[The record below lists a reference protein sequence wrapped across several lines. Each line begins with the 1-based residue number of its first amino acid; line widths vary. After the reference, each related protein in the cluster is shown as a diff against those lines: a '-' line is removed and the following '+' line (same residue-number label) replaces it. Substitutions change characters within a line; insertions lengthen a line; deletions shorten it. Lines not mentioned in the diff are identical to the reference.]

1 MLTPGIAYL
10 SQLMLCSAFVILAD
24 VTHRSVWVEYLTAHR
39 ATNGVFHRFLTITFE
54 LRIALVKAI
63 CNSLVS
69 SIAVHPE
76 PAALPT
82 QGLLSRRSTDR
93 NAVLFRWTYNVLK
106 VHQCKVPKVHKIGK
120 VSS

>member
-1 MLTPGIAYL
+1 MPRRKGW
-10 SQLMLCSAFVILAD
+10 QRLA
-24 VTHRSVWVEYLTAHR
+24 LK
-39 ATNGVFHRFLTITFE
+39 IE

-93 NAVLFRWTYNVLK
+93 DAVLSRWIHNVLL
-106 VHQCKVPKVHKIGK
+106 VHQSKVPKVHILGMI
-120 VSS
+120 SS